1 MRREEGGAEA
11 EEGKLLL
18 NEIRT
23 GEQCASC
30 GQWNGGVI
38 DTRDVRRVGQGVY

>member
-1 MRREEGGAEA
+1 MEACEGRSEEEGGAEA

-23 GEQCASC
+23 GEQCA
-30 GQWNGGVI
+30 
-38 DTRDVRRVGQGVY
+38 

>member
-23 GEQCASC
+23 GAVCAELQKVLDPRIWIR
-30 GQWNGGVI
+30 GKK
-38 DTRDVRRVGQGVY
+38 

>member
-1 MRREEGGAEA
+1 MEACEGRREEGGAEA
-11 EEGKLLL
+11 EEEKLLL

-30 GQWNGGVI
+30 GQWNGG
-38 DTRDVRRVGQGVY
+38 RGYWGY

>member
-23 GEQCASC
+23 GGMRADGSSVVVMEGSDS
-30 GQWNGGVI
+30 GQWNWGRG
-38 DTRDVRRVGQGVY
+38 D